1 MLLATS
7 SISISWA
14 SGGSQGAGPGPAMTE
29 KRAPSLISRWT
40 GHLRAISSSLS
51 RCSSSSAPS
60 TLIRTSNRSRGDSPS
75 SRLWPTPAL
84 IRRTGQP
91 LRALIRDKEPVF
103 AELGLADASEAAL
116 FAAVT
121 AHPVLL
127 NRPIVVTKKG
137 AKLCRPGDQAAALL

>member
-1 MLLATS
+1 MVTIYHNPHCSNSRRALDVIRA
-7 SISISWA
+7 
-14 SGGSQGAGPGPAMTE
+14 AGIEPTIIEYLKTPLSEDG
-29 KRAPSLISRWT
+29 
-40 GHLRAISSSLS
+40 LRQLVA
-51 RCSSSSAPS
+51 
-60 TLIRTSNRSRGDSPS
+60 
-75 SRLWPTPAL
+75 
-84 IRRTGQP
+84 RTGQP

-137 AKLCRPGDQAAALL
+137 AKLCRPGDQAATLL